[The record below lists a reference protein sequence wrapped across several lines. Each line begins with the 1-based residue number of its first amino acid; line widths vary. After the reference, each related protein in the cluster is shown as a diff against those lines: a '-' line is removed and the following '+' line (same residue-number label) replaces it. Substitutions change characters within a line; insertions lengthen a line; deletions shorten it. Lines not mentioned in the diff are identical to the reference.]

1 MVNLVRA
8 TPVWK
13 NRGLVTALHIISST
27 VRIFNISH
35 NNYYYHSPD
44 NNGVNVEE
52 GPGLGCM
59 LVFSPIIL
67 GGKVL
72 RALSEGPLP
81 AQDQSHLSD
90 RQMEHHS
97 EVRHKLEQQPY
108 HQFKCLPQS

>member
-1 MVNLVRA
+1 MQVGDFADNVVMTSIDA
-8 TPVWK
+8 MPMC
-13 NRGLVTALHIISST
+13 I
-27 VRIFNISH
+27 NISLII
-35 NNYYYHSPD
+35 HSPD

-108 HQFKCLPQS
+108 NQFKCLPQS

>member
-1 MVNLVRA
+1 MVLLIKATTSECEVQINLSIL
-8 TPVWK
+8 K
-13 NRGLVTALHIISST
+13 CKKYNI
-27 VRIFNISH
+27 NISH

-44 NNGVNVEE
+44 NNSVNVEE

-59 LVFSPIIL
+59 LVFFPIIL

>member
-1 MVNLVRA
+1 MGGFVVFEQILR
-8 TPVWK
+8 
-13 NRGLVTALHIISST
+13 
-27 VRIFNISH
+27 H
-35 NNYYYHSPD
+35 NYYHSPD
-44 NNGVNVEE
+44 NSSVNVEE

-59 LVFSPIIL
+59 LVFPPIIL

-97 EVRHKLEQQPY
+97 EVRHKLEQQ
-108 HQFKCLPQS
+108 QFKCLPQS